1 MTRIYLI
8 GYMGVGKTTVGKK
21 LAAYLGVN
29 FIDLDKFIEAKY
41 HRTIPEIFDERGEQG
56 FRQIERQSLKEVS
69 EIEDVVVSTGGGAP
83 CFFDNMEIMNNSG
96 VSVYISAK
104 PEELASRL
112 IASKN
117 VRPIIAGMSIDEL
130 IPFITKHLDERE
142 YYYNQSKIVYESDFL
157 LTKEEIYL
165 TVEGIARE
173 LKKYQND
180 L

>member
-1 MTRIYLI
+1 
-8 GYMGVGKTTVGKK
+8 MGVGKTTVGKK
-21 LAAYLGVN
+21 LAAYLGVS
-29 FIDLDKFIEAKY
+29 FIDLDKYIEAKY
-41 HRTIPEIFDERGEQG
+41 HKSIPEIFEEKGEKG
-56 FRQIERQSLKEVS
+56 FRHIESQSLKEVS
-69 EIEDVVVSTGGGAP
+69 EIENVVISTGGGAP
-83 CFFDNMEIMNNSG
+83 CFFDNMDIMNKSG

-117 VRPIIAGMSIDEL
+117 VRPIIAGMSKDEL
-130 IPFITKHLDERE
+130 IPFITEHMGERE
-142 YYYNQSKIVYESDFL
+142 YYYNQSKIIYKSDFL

-180 L
+180 F